1 MSAPGSPSLSARAV
15 KWVSCVIVVVLL
27 FGAAW
32 YWHPVW
38 LPRVQ
43 AMLGPGQS
51 AEKQRAKTADRDDHD
66 HDHDHKGHSHD
77 DGHDH
82 GKGDKHKHDEEEENV
97 IELTPKAIRNIG
109 LQTGK
114 VALSTYQR
122 TAPIPAVL
130 VERPGYS
137 ALEVVAP
144 ITGIVTRVNVIDG
157 QAVEPGE
164 VLFEIRLTAEELV
177 EAQANLL
184 ARLEQLDVVEQEIRR
199 LESAITSVNGEKV
212 VPFAGKTLLAQQY
225 EKKKLLAWIR
235 ADRQR
240 LLLHGLTPQHVEQLI
255 RNRQLVS
262 TVVVRVPHPEQLR
275 GEPVPDTSLGHPLVI
290 SRLVIRPGQHVQTG
304 QTLCVLGDHQVLSI
318 EGKAFPQDAPG
329 IIKAFENRTPVKA
342 VIDGSTNGHL
352 AEGLQIIHVS
362 PHVDMETRA
371 LTFHVLLPNE
381 LVSDVRSQGR
391 RFIAWRFRPGQR
403 AEVYVPVEQW
413 KDRIVLP
420 KDAVVVD
427 GPQRFVYVKH
437 GNHFEPRE
445 VHVEYSDQRTVV
457 VANDGALKL
466 GETIVLKG
474 AYQVHLA
481 LRRKQS
487 GGGGDAHAGHSHPH

>member
-1 MSAPGSPSLSARAV
+1 MSSAARAWMPRAV
-15 KWVSCVIVVVLL
+15 KLACFAAALAVLA
-27 FGAAW
+27 GAAW
-32 YWHPVW
+32 YWSPLW

-43 AMLGPGQS
+43 SALHDGQKQK
-51 AEKQRAKTADRDDHD
+51 EKEKAKDHD
-66 HDHDHKGHSHD
+66 HDHDH

-82 GKGDKHKHDEEEENV
+82 GKDDHKGHSHGKGDGHSHEEEEENV

-109 LQTGK
+109 LKTGK

-122 TAPIPAVL
+122 TVPIPAVL
-130 VERPGYS
+130 IERPGYS

-144 ITGIVTRVNVIDG
+144 ITGIVTRVTVIDG
-157 QAVEPGE
+157 QAVEPGD
-164 VLFEIRLTAEELV
+164 VLFHIRLTAEELV

-212 VPFAGKTLLAQQY
+212 IPFAGKTLLNQQY

-240 LLLHGLTPQHVEQLI
+240 LLLHGLSPEHVEELMRSRRLI
-255 RNRQLVS
+255 S

-275 GEPVPDTSLGHPLVI
+275 GEPITEGSLEHPLVV
-290 SRLVIRPGQHVQTG
+290 SRLAIRPGQHVQTG

-420 KDAVVVD
+420 KEAVVVD

-437 GNHFEPRE
+437 GTHFEPRE

-457 VANDGALKL
+457 VANDGVLKL